1 VSGERAFCE
10 GVHGFEELAR
20 GLPAIGETDVNLEV
34 RLAASQGQ
42 PPHFHPGALRDFEQ
56 RVGVTERRGAG
67 VMHDHSARRG
77 GLGYLPIPWD
87 AGERVAARPAREV
100 ERFELERR
108 GSAQNAA
115 DDERVAAA
123 AQAAERP
130 PGQIARLEEYQHCC
144 PGQLGFA
151 LVYHELYDRR
161 AEPAHG
167 GPLAEHGQAA
177 LHPAQGFASKVNVA
191 DRAGGEP
198 GDERDRGG
206 GDESRHGGRD
216 DSTPARRGWRS
227 VLREFLYGMFTYEIV
242 QEVREMRGALDRL
255 FILGL
260 FGDMLGVPIL
270 PPYYG
275 LRLLPFVVPQIETW
289 KRSVL
294 RERELGSDHEHHL
307 HGV

>member
-1 VSGERAFCE
+1 MSGEDAIGE
-10 GVHGFEELAR
+10 GVHGFEEVAR
-20 GLPAIGETDVNLEV
+20 ALPSIGERDVKLEI
-34 RLAASQGQ
+34 RLGAAHGQ
-42 PPHFHPGALRDFEQ
+42 APQFHPGALRDFEQ

-67 VMHDHSARRG
+67 VMHDHAAGYG
-77 GLGYLPIPWD
+77 GLQPVPRD
-87 AGERVAARPAREV
+87 AGERVASGPARGV
-100 ERFELERR
+100 EGFELERR

-123 AQAAERP
+123 AQVGEGP
-130 PGQIARLEEYQHCC
+130 PGQIARLEEDHHCRLC
-144 PGQLGFA
+144 ELGFA
-151 LVYHELYDRR
+151 LVYHELYGGR
-161 AEPAHG
+161 AQPAHG
-167 GPLAEHGQAA
+167 GPFAEQREAS
-177 LHPAQGFASKVNVA
+177 LHPSQQFAPRADVP

-198 GDERDRGG
+198 GDDRDRE
-206 GDESRHGGRD
+206 DSHEFDHGGRD
-216 DSTPARRGWRS
+216 DSTPGHRGWWQA
-227 VLREFLYGMFTYEIV
+227 LREFFYGMFSYEIV
-242 QEVREMRGALDRL
+242 QEVREMRGSLDRL

-275 LRLLPFVVPQIETW
+275 LRLLPYIVPQIGTW